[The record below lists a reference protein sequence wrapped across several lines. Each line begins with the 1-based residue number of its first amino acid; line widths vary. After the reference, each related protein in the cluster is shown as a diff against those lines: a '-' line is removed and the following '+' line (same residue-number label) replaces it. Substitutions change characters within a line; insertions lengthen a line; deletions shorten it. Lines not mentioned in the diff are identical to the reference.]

1 MVCVGLLVRQY
12 GKNRTRTNPTTSFF
26 LYDFGGSDKSRFLW
40 FGWRSSLLGT
50 GVLGDSL
57 GSFAD
62 CVLGQFSGQEES
74 DGRLDFSARDGR
86 AAIVVCQTRRLGCDA
101 LEDVVDERV
110 HDRHGLAADAGVRVD
125 LFQHLVDVDGIALL
139 SPPLVLLVSGTC
151 GLRLAGGLLCSL
163 TCWFRRHYFD
173 NRIVERITTADRKIS
188 LYLTTGG

>member
-139 SPPLVLLVSGTC
+139 FASSCASCLRYVRPSPCWRPSLLPYLLVSAA
-151 GLRLAGGLLCSL
+151 L
-163 TCWFRRHYFD
+163 FRQ
-173 NRIVERITTADRKIS
+173 
-188 LYLTTGG
+188 